1 MWMTESGRRRL
12 PGRLWISDTV
22 ASALPK
28 IQRMAV
34 KKTQEWLD
42 DGHTPAQLRA
52 ELASGGLVRL
62 RRGVVMDADEPGPLE
77 LHRRRLIAAR
87 GVVGPST
94 YFSHTSAA
102 VIHGLPLLT
111 RRLSEVI
118 AVRTG
123 GGHGSINPTLHA
135 RRASLATEDVSEVD
149 GLPVTSLARTVADLV
164 RALPFPE
171 AVVVA
176 DAGLAKGLDRGE
188 LLERTAKGRGCR
200 MAARALLFADPR
212 SESAGESL
220 SRVRIHQLGLPAPD
234 LQHSL
239 YDARGR
245 FLGRTDFW
253 WEEFSLAGEFDGRTK
268 YADRLKPGQSPA
280 DAIMDEKFRERG
292 IFGAGTFVVRWYWAD
307 LWKPGLDVL
316 IRQAMAWRS
325 H

>member
-1 MWMTESGRRRL
+1 
-12 PGRLWISDTV
+12 
-22 ASALPK
+22 
-28 IQRMAV
+28 
-34 KKTQEWLD
+34 
-42 DGHTPAQLRA
+42 
-52 ELASGGLVRL
+52 
-62 RRGVVMDADEPGPLE
+62 MDADARGPLA

-87 GVVGPST
+87 GFVGPST

-111 RRLSEVI
+111 RRLPEVV

-123 GGHGSINPTLHA
+123 GGHGAINRTLHA
-135 RRASLATEDVSEVD
+135 RRASLAAEDIAEVD

-164 RALPFPE
+164 RELPFPE
-171 AVVVA
+171 AVMIA
-176 DAGLAKGLDRGE
+176 DVGLAKGLDRGE

-234 LQHSL
+234 LQRDL

-253 WEEFSLAGEFDGRTK
+253 WEEFRLVGEFDGKMK
-268 YADRLKPGQSPA
+268 YADSLKPGQSPA

-292 IFGAGTFVVRWYWAD
+292 MFGAGCYVVRWYWAD
-307 LWKPGLDVL
+307 LWKPGLDIL